1 MAFVKSNSSENLN
14 SNNGTYKNDK
24 GISPI
29 SHIPSIVY
37 GTNMWNHYQ
46 ASVGTELVHL
56 LGPERFSMALFQDIT
71 PERLLLGWTGKGK
84 QEWVIGPAGSESEQ
98 RNIDQR
104 CLDADVMIW
113 GDCPYRILQMRVAAG
128 KLSLVSAERMLKKPF
143 HRLRMMNPRYA
154 LGLARYR
161 ATVHHPMV
169 HSLSIGYYAPQD
181 LRTIG
186 IFDDRVWRWGYFT
199 SVPTEAPE
207 QRPKRPLK
215 VLWVGRMID
224 WKRVDTLIRAVGRI
238 CNLPWFGKCTIVGDG
253 PERRKLLSLADSLKI
268 DNSKIRFVP
277 PVAAEQVQ
285 RLMREADVYVLP
297 SNQMEGWGVVM
308 NEAMAEGCAVVACAE
323 AGASQVLIED
333 GVTGLLFRAGD
344 YRQLTS
350 LLERLG
356 QDHSYLSR
364 LGRQAWLRISKLWNA
379 RLAAERLVALCS
391 GLAGQSAIPEYTDG
405 PCAPIH
411 RQHLQRSV

>member
-1 MAFVKSNSSENLN
+1 MTFVNSNSAESLS
-14 SNNGTYKNDK
+14 SNNGTFKNDK
-24 GISPI
+24 GISSI

-46 ASVGTELVHL
+46 ASVGTELAHI
-56 LGPERFSMALFQDIT
+56 LGAERFSMALFQDVT
-71 PERLLLGWTGKGK
+71 PERLQLGWQKKGDK
-84 QEWVIGPAGSESEQ
+84 EWIIGPAGSKGEQ

-128 KLSLVSAERMLKKPF
+128 KLSLVSAERILKKPF

-161 ATVHHPMV
+161 AMVHHPKV
-169 HSLSIGYYAPQD
+169 HSLSIGYFAPQD

-186 IFDDRVWRWGYFT
+186 IFDDRVWRWGYFA
-199 SVPTEAPE
+199 SVPKEPPH

-224 WKRVDTLIRAVGRI
+224 WKRVDTLVRAVGLIR
-238 CNLPWFGKCTIVGDG
+238 NLPWFGECTVVGDG
-253 PERRKLLSLADSLKI
+253 TERRKLQSLADSLKI
-268 DNSKIRFVP
+268 DSSKMRFVA
-277 PVAAEQVQ
+277 PVAADEVR

-297 SNQMEGWGVVM
+297 SNQMEGWGVVV
-308 NEAMAEGCAVVACAE
+308 NEAMAEGCVVVACAE
-323 AGASQVLIED
+323 AGASRVLIED
-333 GVTGLLFRAGD
+333 GETGLLFRAGD
-344 YRQLTS
+344 YRQLAS

-356 QDHSYLSR
+356 QDHGFLSC
-364 LGRQAWLRISKLWNA
+364 LSCQAWLRISKLWNA
-379 RLAAERLVALCS
+379 RLAAERLIALCS
-391 GLAGQSAIPEYTDG
+391 GLAGQSAIPEYTEG
-405 PCAPIH
+405 PCTPIY
-411 RQHLQRSV
+411 RQHAQRSI